1 MTDRSAPYPVREVQ
15 PGDRPEWVRMR
26 HALWPHHSVE
36 EHQADVAVMPG
47 EHNPDLAAVFVAPRA
62 EGRLCGFLEMSVRS
76 YAEGCDGPTPYVEA
90 WYTDEDVRGTG
101 VGAAL
106 VAAAE
111 AWAAARGFREMA
123 SDALLD
129 NVGSHRAH
137 RALGFQ
143 EVERSVHFRKD
154 IG

>member
-1 MTDRSAPYPVREVQ
+1 
-15 PGDRPEWVRMR
+15 MR
-26 HALWPHHSVE
+26 HALWPHHSIE

-47 EHNPDLAAVFVAPRA
+47 EHNRDLAAVFVAPRV
-62 EGRLCGFLEMSVRS
+62 EGGLCGFLEMSVRS

-90 WYTDEDVRGTG
+90 WYTDDDVRGTG

-137 RALGFQ
+137 VALGFE
-143 EVERSVHFRKD
+143 EVERSVHFRKH